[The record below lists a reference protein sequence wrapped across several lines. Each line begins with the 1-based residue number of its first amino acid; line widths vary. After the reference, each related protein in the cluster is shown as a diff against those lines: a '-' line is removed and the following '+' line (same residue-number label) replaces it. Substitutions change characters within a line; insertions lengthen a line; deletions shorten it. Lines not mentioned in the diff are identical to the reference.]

1 MGRQL
6 AWGLLA
12 ALALVLGVR
21 APAAAAQEGEG
32 EPLKIG
38 QRLVTLLAADGDTRT
53 LAVLERIE
61 LLNESD
67 TTFVSSATGPLRP
80 GEGGRAGPPQ
90 GLLRFALPRDAFD
103 LTVDQRLGAYDVIQ
117 VDRGF
122 GSLLPVPPGTTDV
135 TFGYRVPYPSNTYE
149 WSTTVVYPTAAL
161 RVLVPA
167 EWSVASA
174 VLRPVETVEIGRRR
188 YQVLLAEQLAAG
200 TRVSVTL
207 EGLPFTPR
215 PWLLEETVQRA
226 LALALAVIGVL
237 GAWTYAWWWGRAS
250 LRARRVE

>member
-6 AWGLLA
+6 ARGLLA
-12 ALALVLGVR
+12 ALALALGVL
-21 APAAAAQEGEG
+21 APAAAAQEAAGA
-32 EPLKIG
+32 PLKIG
-38 QRLVTLLAADGDTRT
+38 QRLVTLMAADGDTHT

-67 TTFVSSATGPLRP
+67 ATFVSSTTAPPRGESSGPT
-80 GEGGRAGPPQ
+80 GPPQ

-103 LTVDQRLGAYDVIQ
+103 LTVDQRLGAYDVLQ

-122 GSLLPVPPGTTDV
+122 GSLLPVPPGATDV
-135 TFGYRVPYPSNTYE
+135 TFGYRVPYPSSTYE
-149 WSTTVVYPTAAL
+149 WSTTVVYPTASL

-167 EWSVASA
+167 EWSVTSA
-174 VLRPVETVEIGRRR
+174 VLRPAETVEIGRRR

-226 LALALAVIGVL
+226 LALALAVLGVL
-237 GAWTYAWWWGRAS
+237 GAWAYAWRRGRVP
-250 LRARRVE
+250 LRAGGVE